1 MMNNISECTIDEL
14 FVKLMANTIQDGEII
29 FYGGS
34 SPLAMIA
41 VFLAKNTHAPNLVHI
56 GGNPGGLDPK
66 PPFLP
71 PTTHD
76 WTMLEGG
83 LGVLTI
89 DYVFDLGSRGEIDR
103 MFLSGA
109 QIDMYGNTNVSA
121 IGGIEKLKVKLPGG
135 GGGAKLSCDVKNTV
149 LWTTRHRAR
158 QSSRGKVF
166 TIVPEVDFVTAVGHK
181 TQNGNRKELGLL
193 GNGPQWVVTN
203 LGVFDFEEE
212 SGTMRLKSLFPDTAI
227 DDVIENTGFEP
238 TMHSDL
244 KVVELPTSDEVEF
257 IRSFD
262 SLEIRKREF
271 PPEELDRK
279 FSLGT
284 VKA

>member
-1 MMNNISECTIDEL
+1 MMNKISVCTIDEL
-14 FVKLMANTIQDGEII
+14 FVKLMASTIQDGEII

-56 GGNPGGLDPK
+56 GGNPAGLDPK

-109 QIDMYGNTNVSA
+109 QIDRYGNTNVTA
-121 IGGIEKLKVKLPGG
+121 IGDIEQIKVKLPGG

-181 TQNGNRKELGLL
+181 TPGGTRKGLGLL
-193 GNGPQWVVTN
+193 GNGPEWVITN
-203 LGVFDFEEE
+203 LGVFDFEEK
-212 SGTMRLKSLFPDTAI
+212 SKTMRLRFLYPDTTA
-227 DDVIENTGFEP
+227 DDIKANTGFEP
-238 TMHSDL
+238 YIHSDVE
-244 KVVELPTSDEVEF
+244 VVNLPTASEVEF
-257 IRSFD
+257 IRQFD

-271 PPEELDRK
+271 PEEELERR
-279 FSLGT
+279 FSL
-284 VKA
+284 